1 MELEPKCQCPSESHG
16 HRAGKCDGGARKPDG
31 LCEPCHD
38 KTAEE
43 LARMAEQDRPLADL
57 SERE

>member
-1 MELEPKCQCPSESHG
+1 MELGLKCQCPSESHG
-16 HRAGKCDGGARKPDG
+16 HGAGKCDGVARKPDG

-43 LARMAEQDRPLADL
+43 LARMTEQDRPLADL